1 MSVFRQQKSL
11 DDNLSKNHVIFGC
24 EECEKEFKYDAVL
37 KNTEKQCMKTQ
48 NCTAITLIMTENVPL
63 MTSVYIFMKNRIN
76 LY

>member
-48 NCTAITLIMTENVPL
+48 NCTAITLIMRKNVPL
-63 MTSVYIFMKNRIN
+63 KKDVHVQT
-76 LY
+76 